1 MKYLESN
8 QFDSLLASKEKA
20 LVMFYFMRI
29 GVLFVKDSN
38 QSLSLR
44 LLQSLLAMVTNSM
57 NLRLMMM
64 ITHYGIGSQ
73 LVLFLH

>member
-1 MKYLESN
+1 MEYLEPN
-8 QFDSLLASKEKA
+8 QFDSLLSSGERA
-20 LVMFYFMRI
+20 LVMI

-38 QSLSLR
+38 QFLSLL
-44 LLQSLLAMVTNSM
+44 LLQSLRAMVTNSM

-64 ITHYGIGSQ
+64 ITHYGTGSQ